1 MNSKEQ
7 QRFVKVADKSPE
19 EMMGDKR
26 MQRLRLMLPF
36 ENPIYT
42 SGDIGNALLFADVF
56 QSTVRYVR
64 DRKCFFVYD
73 GCVWRADTGNL
84 MAMERCKL
92 LASLLMIIADDYK
105 TEGLRAPAMKRAM
118 RWCCRSVRETI
129 LKDAAGIRPLSMADF
144 DADPLLFNCK
154 NGTLRFG
161 ETVEFYAHNPA
172 DLLTK
177 CAGAAYDPEATC
189 SRWNDFISEIMDRK
203 RPQDDGFIP
212 LDEDVEIPFSEQPLT
227 IPTER
232 EPSPNSLFHRPSEG
246 DAPLD
251 RETIRQSDKALYLQM
266 ALGYTLT
273 GLTREEC
280 FFILYGASTRNGKGT
295 AMETLLTLMGDYG
308 KSARP
313 ETIGAKFLG
322 GSNAAACPSEDIARL
337 AGARFVNIS
346 EPDKKLTLSAA
357 LVKSLTGNDTM
368 TARYLH
374 ENSFEFRPQ
383 FKMFINTNYLPQITD
398 LTLFSSGRV
407 KLIPFERHFEESE
420 QDKGLKAFFARPENL
435 SGILNWCIL
444 GYYFYESFGLETPP
458 CILEATDSYHHE
470 SDKITQFVE
479 ECLVHERGARTRARE
494 VYLTYKSWCEEN
506 GYQPESIRN
515 FRAGMKQIT
524 YLKNARPTPTAN
536 PTHVYLNYR
545 IRKE

>member
-1 MNSKEQ
+1 MNEKEKQ
-7 QRFVKVADKSPE
+7 KFAKVADKSPE
-19 EMMGDKR
+19 AMMGDKR

-56 QSTVRYVR
+56 KSTVRYVK
-64 DRKCFFVYD
+64 DRRCFFVYD
-73 GCVWRADTGNL
+73 GCVWRADVGNL

-92 LASLLMIIADDYK
+92 LASLLMIIADGYH
-105 TEGLRAPAMKRAM
+105 TEEKRAPAMKRAM
-118 RWCCRSVRETI
+118 RWSVRSVRETI

-144 DADPLLFNCK
+144 DADPMLFNCK

-161 ETVEFYAHNPA
+161 ETVEFYAHDPA

-177 CAGAAYDPEATC
+177 CAGVSYDPEAGCT
-189 SRWNDFISEIMDRK
+189 RWSDFISEIMDRK
-203 RPQDDGFIP
+203 PPKDDGFTP
-212 LDEDVEIPFSEQPLT
+212 LGEDAELPFSDPPPP
-227 IPTER
+227 IPA
-232 EPSPNSLFHRPSEG
+232 EPRKTLFSPHAPG
-246 DAPLD
+246 DTPLD
-251 RETIRQSDKALYLQM
+251 REITRRSDKSLYLQM
-266 ALGYTLT
+266 AFGYTLT

-295 AMETLLTLMGDYG
+295 AMETFLTLMGDYG
-308 KSARP
+308 RSARP
-313 ETIGAKFLG
+313 ETIGARF
-322 GSNAAACPSEDIARL
+322 SPTASAPSEDIARL

-383 FKMFINTNYLPQITD
+383 FKMFINTNYLPQVTD

-444 GYYFYESFGLETPP
+444 GYHFYESFGLETPP
-458 CILEATDSYHHE
+458 CILEATDGYRHE
-470 SDKITQFVE
+470 SDKIAQFVE
-479 ECLVHERGARTRARE
+479 ECLVHERGARTRTML
-494 VYLTYKSWCEEN
+494 VYSTYKRWCEDN
-506 GYQPESIRN
+506 GYQPESMKH
-515 FRAGMKQIT
+515 FKAGMQQYAAVTK
-524 YLKNARPTPTAN
+524 ARPTQADS
-536 PTHVYLNYR
+536 PTHVYMNYR
-545 IRKE
+545 LKEVM